1 MSIAQV
7 SLSAQGPFVSPIVLG
22 VMKWGAW
29 GRQLNAGQVLSLI
42 EQSIGMGVTT
52 FDHADIYGHYTAEA
66 EFGAAWKGLPHLRQK
81 AQLVTKCGIC
91 LVTPNRPQYRLKSY
105 DTSAGHIRSSVEQSL
120 RNLHT
125 DYIDLLLIHRPDPL
139 LHPDEV
145 AAVFHDLRR
154 EGKVLHFGVSNFTPS
169 QFELLNARIPLVTNQ
184 VKANAMYLPPFHDGT
199 FDQCLLYRIR
209 PMAWSPLGGERFF
222 TEPDD
227 LQVSRVKAACARIA
241 ALREGASIDQ
251 VMLAFLLRHP
261 AGIVPVIG
269 TGNIDR
275 VKTSLGA
282 LRIEL
287 SREEWFEIWTASA
300 GEEVA

>member
-1 MSIAQV
+1 MDISPV
-7 SLSAQGPFVSPIVLG
+7 SLSAQGPIISPIVLG

-29 GRQLNAGQVLSLI
+29 GRRMNGEQMLSLI
-42 EQSIGMGVTT
+42 EQSIELGVTT
-52 FDHADIYGHYTAEA
+52 FDHADIYGHYTTEA
-66 EFGAAWKGLPHLRQK
+66 EFGAAWKGRPQLRQK
-81 AQLVTKCGIC
+81 TQIVTKCGIC
-91 LVTPNRPQYRLKSY
+91 MVAPNRPQYHLKSY
-105 DTSAGHIRSSVEQSL
+105 DTSAAHIRSSVEQSL

-154 EGKVLHFGVSNFTPS
+154 EGKVRHFGASNFTPS
-169 QFELLNARIPLVTNQ
+169 QFEVLNARFPLVTNQ
-184 VKANAMYLPPFHDGT
+184 VKANAMYLAPFHDGT
-199 FDQCLLYRIR
+199 FDQCLLRRIQ
-209 PMAWSPLGGERFF
+209 PMAWSPLGGEHFF
-222 TEPDD
+222 TKPDD
-227 LQVSRVKAACARIA
+227 PQVSRIRTACARIA
-241 ALREGASIDQ
+241 ASRLGAGIDQ

-269 TGNIDR
+269 TGNIER
-275 VKTSLGA
+275 VQASLGA

-300 GEEVA
+300 GEEPA